1 MNLQIAPLVKIK
13 YQYDTNIKEGHP
25 IDGRQLNLYLEI
37 IGLNKVI
44 NYNCLK

>member
-37 IGLNKVI
+37 IVSIISPDYKFG
-44 NYNCLK
+44 

>member
-25 IDGRQLNLYLEI
+25 IDV
-37 IGLNKVI
+37 GLVQSGHRHHHIKFLLVPTMI
-44 NYNCLK
+44 